1 MKSSAELIQAQVD
14 AYNARDLEAFLA
26 AYAESVVL
34 LKDGREQTL
43 DKAVLRERYG
53 KLFREN
59 PDLKCEIR
67 SREVAGDA
75 VIDEEHVTGFAD
87 GVVRRVRARYELAD
101 GLINRVSFTALP
113 G

>member
-1 MKSSAELIQAQVD
+1 MSSSADLIQSQVD

-26 AYAESVVL
+26 CYAEIVVI
-34 LKDGREQTL
+34 LKDAREQRL

-59 PDLKCEIR
+59 PELKCEIR
-67 SREVAGDA
+67 SREVAGDT
-75 VIDEEHVTGFAD
+75 VIDEERVTGFSD
-87 GVVRRVRARYELAD
+87 GVVRRVRARYEVAD
-101 GLINRVSFTALP
+101 GLINLVSFTELP